1 MVKSNVLKT
10 LSSHQTVDDEDWV
23 EPGPSIVHSD
33 QIIIKSTWHYN
44 CIINTSELKI
54 YFKIIKGQR

>member
-1 MVKSNVLKT
+1 MVKSSVLKT

-33 QIIIKSTWHYN
+33 RIIITSTWHYN
-44 CIINTSELKI
+44 YIINTSELKI
-54 YFKIIKGQR
+54 YF